1 MLLTIGLL
9 LAVLIGVT
17 LGLIGA
23 GGAILT
29 VSVLVYILG
38 FSPLEATSYSL
49 FIVGVSSFVGAIDY
63 ARKGL
68 VDFKKGLFFSF
79 PAFIMVFF
87 MRQYILPKIPT
98 VIYQNGEFI
107 LSKDLL
113 IMVFFAVLMMLASIS
128 MIWGR
133 KNTEADPNFK
143 VNYAL
148 IFVEGLF
155 VGVLTGLVGA
165 GGGFLI
171 IPAMVLFA
179 KLPMK
184 TAVGT
189 SLVIITINSVFG
201 ILGDMV
207 TGVTI
212 DYNFLAKFA
221 GLTIL
226 GVLIGSYLSKYIKGE
241 KLKPAFGYFILIM
254 GIWILIKELVL
265 K

>member
-1 MLLTIGLL
+1 MITTIGLF
-9 LAVLIGVT
+9 LAIIIGVT

-29 VSVLVYILG
+29 VSVLVYVLG
-38 FSPLEATSYSL
+38 YSPLEATSYSL
-49 FIVGVSSFVGAIDY
+49 IIVGVSSLVGAIDY

-79 PAFIMVFF
+79 PAFVMVFF
-87 MRQYILPKIPT
+87 MRQYALPRIPEN
-98 VIYQNGEFI
+98 IYQNGGF
-107 LSKDLL
+107 LLTKDLL
-113 IMVFFAVLMMLASIS
+113 VMVVFAVLMMLASIS
-128 MIWGR
+128 MIWVR
-133 KNTEADPNFK
+133 KSKKPKDDFK
-143 VNYAL
+143 VNYLL

-155 VGVLTGLVGA
+155 VGFLTGLVGA

-189 SLVIITINSVFG
+189 SLVIITINSIFG
-201 ILGDMV
+201 IAGDLV

-212 DYNFLAKFA
+212 DYVFLAKFA
-221 GLTIL
+221 SLAIL

-241 KLKPAFGYFILIM
+241 KLKPAFGYFILTM
-254 GIWILIKELVL
+254 GIWILVKELIL
-265 K
+265 N

>member
-1 MLLTIGLL
+1 MIATIGLL
-9 LAVLIGVT
+9 LAIIIGIT

-29 VSVLVYILG
+29 ISVLVYILG
-38 FSPLEATSYSL
+38 YSPLEATSYSL
-49 FIVGVSSFVGAIDY
+49 IIVGASSFVGAVDY

-79 PAFIMVFF
+79 PAFMMVFF
-87 MRQYILPKIPT
+87 MRQYVLPRIPDN
-98 VIYQNGEFI
+98 IYQSGDFVLTKN
-107 LSKDLL
+107 LL
-113 IMVFFAVLMMLASIS
+113 IMVVFAILMMLASIS

-133 KNTEADPNFK
+133 KSENPKDDFK
-143 VNYAL
+143 VNYVY
-148 IFVEGLF
+148 IFLEGLF

-201 ILGDMV
+201 IIADIV

-212 DYNFLAKFA
+212 DYIFLTKFA
-221 GLTIL
+221 SLAIL
-226 GVLIGSYLSKYIKGE
+226 GVLIGSYLSKHIRGE

-254 GIWILIKELVL
+254 GVWILVKELFF

>member
-1 MLLTIGLL
+1 MIATIGLF
-9 LAVLIGVT
+9 LALIIGIT

-38 FSPLEATSYSL
+38 YSPLEATSYSL
-49 FIVGVSSFVGAIDY
+49 VIVGVSSLVGAIDY

-79 PAFIMVFF
+79 PAFVMVLF
-87 MRQYILPKIPT
+87 MRQYVLPRIPEH
-98 VIYQNGEFI
+98 IYQSGDFVLTKN
-107 LSKDLL
+107 LL
-113 IMVFFAVLMMLASIS
+113 IMVVFAVLMMLASIS

-133 KNTEADPNFK
+133 TNESQKGDFK
-143 VNYAL
+143 VNYVL
-148 IFVEGLF
+148 IFIEGLF

-189 SLVIITINSVFG
+189 SLVIITINSLFG
-201 ILGDMV
+201 IIGDIV

-212 DYNFLAKFA
+212 DYFFLAKFA
-221 GLTIL
+221 SLAIA
-226 GVLIGSYLSKYIKGE
+226 GVLIGSYLSKYVKGE

-254 GIWILIKELVL
+254 GFWILVKELII